1 MDCITKTV
9 FPDGRIRVSDGVQA
23 RELRLDELLD
33 PGNPWGLRAQVY
45 EFQATEERA
54 FHDEAT
60 DTNGLYA
67 NPIWW
72 ELIASKEELE
82 ACPDIYWFGEKV
94 ITFVNGEMAI
104 LPLLARVGD
113 LYSGTQA
120 DGILEAVGVI
130 AEAVRRCTATMKPT
144 RKLPGSSGLR
154 RSCSC
159 RASCIAGSSPTR
171 TRRYLASLTASSR
184 SMTCSATIEQCRGP
198 SPRNPAP
205 GDSSPRT
212 PAHARPPRSR
222 PRGARARRRGGAQ
235 NPG

>member
-54 FHDEAT
+54 FCDEAT

-82 ACPDIYWFGEKV
+82 MCPDIYWFGEKV

-130 AEAVRRCTATMKPT
+130 AEAVRRTGAVHGDDETDEEIA
-144 RKLPGSSGLR
+144 RKLGVTEKLLVQGELY
-154 RSCSC
+154 C
-159 RASCIAGSSPTR
+159 RQLANQDETLLGKLDGVIAEHDV
-171 TRRYLASLTASSR
+171 L
-184 SMTCSATIEQCRGP
+184 
-198 SPRNPAP
+198 
-205 GDSSPRT
+205 GDD
-212 PAHARPPRSR
+212 
-222 PRGARARRRGGAQ
+222 
-235 NPG
+235 

>member
-72 ELIASKEELE
+72 ELIASKEELGT
-82 ACPDIYWFGEKV
+82 CPDIYWFGEKV

-120 DGILEAVGVI
+120 DGILEAVGAI
-130 AEAVRRCTATMKPT
+130 AEAVRRTGAMHGDDETDEEIA
-144 RKLPGSSGLR
+144 RKLGVTEKLLVQGELYYRQLANQDEALPGELDGEYSEHDVL
-154 RSCSC
+154 
-159 RASCIAGSSPTR
+159 
-171 TRRYLASLTASSR
+171 
-184 SMTCSATIEQCRGP
+184 
-198 SPRNPAP
+198 
-205 GDSSPRT
+205 GDD
-212 PAHARPPRSR
+212 
-222 PRGARARRRGGAQ
+222 
-235 NPG
+235 

>member
-33 PGNPWGLRAQVY
+33 PGNSWGLRAQVY

-130 AEAVRRCTATMKPT
+130 AEAVRRTGAVHGDDETDEEIA
-144 RKLPGSSGLR
+144 RKLGVTEKLLVQGELY
-154 RSCSC
+154 C
-159 RASCIAGSSPTR
+159 RQLANQDETLLGKLYGVIAEHDV
-171 TRRYLASLTASSR
+171 L
-184 SMTCSATIEQCRGP
+184 
-198 SPRNPAP
+198 
-205 GDSSPRT
+205 GDD
-212 PAHARPPRSR
+212 
-222 PRGARARRRGGAQ
+222 
-235 NPG
+235 

>member
-130 AEAVRRCTATMKPT
+130 AEAVRRTGAVHGDDETDEEIA
-144 RKLPGSSGLR
+144 RKLGVTEKLLVQGELY
-154 RSCSC
+154 C
-159 RASCIAGSSPTR
+159 RQLANQDETLLGKLDGVIAEHDV
-171 TRRYLASLTASSR
+171 L
-184 SMTCSATIEQCRGP
+184 
-198 SPRNPAP
+198 
-205 GDSSPRT
+205 GDD
-212 PAHARPPRSR
+212 
-222 PRGARARRRGGAQ
+222 
-235 NPG
+235 

>member
-130 AEAVRRCTATMKPT
+130 AEAVRRTGAVHGDDETDEEIA
-144 RKLPGSSGLR
+144 RKLGVTEKLLAQGELY
-154 RSCSC
+154 C
-159 RASCIAGSSPTR
+159 RQLANQDETLLGKLDGVIAEHDV
-171 TRRYLASLTASSR
+171 L
-184 SMTCSATIEQCRGP
+184 
-198 SPRNPAP
+198 
-205 GDSSPRT
+205 GDD
-212 PAHARPPRSR
+212 
-222 PRGARARRRGGAQ
+222 
-235 NPG
+235 